1 MEPERPSR
9 VALFVTCVIDAL
21 APTTGAAVVRTLR
34 RRGIQV
40 VFPENQ
46 GCCGQPAWNAGFAAE
61 GAMVAQPTLSAL
73 EGALDAGAEVV
84 VCPSG
89 SCATM
94 CRVFWPEMF
103 ELAGRPAD
111 AARARRVGG
120 LVLEYS
126 ELVERLPEV
135 PVVAD
140 GRRAALH
147 KSCHMLRELGIE
159 RQPALLA
166 QRAGCRLVE
175 WPGDDR
181 CCGFGGTFSVK
192 LPELSVA
199 MADEKLQELDEDPP
213 DLILA
218 CDTSCL
224 LHLVG
229 RAQGRGRPLAAAHL
243 AEVLDRAEAAAERE
257 GGVG

>member
-1 MEPERPSR
+1 MKTGYPRR
-9 VALFVTCVIDAL
+9 IALFVTCVIDAL
-21 APTTGAAVVRTLR
+21 APTTGAAVVKTLR

-40 VFPENQ
+40 VFPKDQ
-46 GCCGQPAWNAGFAAE
+46 GCCGQPAWNAGFREEARL
-61 GAMVAQPTLSAL
+61 VAQVTLSAL
-73 EGALDAGAEVV
+73 EAALDEGAEAV
-84 VCPSG
+84 VCPAG

-103 ELAGRPAD
+103 ELAGRHAD

-120 LVLEYS
+120 LVFEYS
-126 ELVERLPEV
+126 ELLERLPEV
-135 PVVAD
+135 PVVPD

-166 QRAGCRLVE
+166 ERIGCRLIE
-175 WPGDDR
+175 WPGADR

-192 LPELSVA
+192 LPELAAA
-199 MADEKLQELDEDPP
+199 MAEEKLRELEEHSP
-213 DLILA
+213 DLVLA

-224 LHLVG
+224 LHLAG
-229 RAQGRGRPLAAAHL
+229 QAQARGRPMVAAHL
-243 AEVLDRAEAAAERE
+243 AEVIDRAEAAAERE
-257 GGVG
+257 GGRG